1 MGNFFLLVTHC
12 CSRVA
17 TYWPKSLS
25 LHVYVYKKLI
35 KIFRL
40 NFYHESVNLKKMF
53 VLISNNF
60 DSSELITLFNV
71 EPWTNTIYEIGFQ
84 WTFIGVVI
92 HFTINPFSFKVGM
105 IGTLWKSKSYP
116 APHAAEFLWHRLPPS
131 SPMSSRRSQ
140 SVALILLLGKWCN
153 KELLVMCLLQIWT
166 RTTSAL
172 PVTNLN

>member
-92 HFTINPFSFKVGM
+92 HFTINPFSFKVQ
-105 IGTLWKSKSYP
+105 ILWENSHLFWRSLLMSKKGVF
-116 APHAAEFLWHRLPPS
+116 FLTFL
-131 SPMSSRRSQ
+131 
-140 SVALILLLGKWCN
+140 
-153 KELLVMCLLQIWT
+153 CLF
-166 RTTSAL
+166 
-172 PVTNLN
+172 